1 MASELH
7 WAPLPEY
14 EAGVLSVEKFRELAA
29 ALQPFAL
36 RGVHWEGLE
45 DWTDTRKLAD
55 NVRRWREGTPESAGV
70 DDIADVMLFEPGSV
84 NDRGALPSSVES
96 ELPVTEA
103 LSLLAAPPV
112 AAAAYVKWPLTDPST
127 LARLPFSS
135 FFVREPLRPAPTP
148 LLLRPGTFFCWL
160 YAGHRGTG
168 SKAHIDVLNSSA
180 WLTLTKGLKHW
191 LLVHGADHAACK
203 GEAGE
208 YPELLDAHANKLSS
222 EAAGIPPTVRL
233 YYHKSTIISHGM
245 PYPQNVK
252 TARAVEEVVR
262 THGAV
267 PATIAVL
274 SGIIRIGLEPDD
286 LELLGKTG
294 PAVMKCSRR
303 DLAHHS
309 MDVST
314 DLTELGRT
322 PVAVVCAGVKS
333 ILDIPLTL
341 EYLETQGVPV
351 MTIDA
356 TEFPAFFT
364 RKSGCLSHL
373 TGTVHDAAKLVF
385 HQEVLGLQTGIV
397 IANPITPSAEAE
409 AGVINEATTRALAM
423 ANEQHVLGKDI
434 TPFLLD
440 KINVLSAGKSLTANI
455 ALVLNNA
462 KVGAQLANRLAA
474 LRKAEFGMGDICDY
488 LIESFEETKAD
499 RREQA
504 GKWGGVRFA
513 GDEELDTHKKRVNLR
528 DEARYAGSCVNQ
540 MRSWLEE
547 GRYLEVALTAR

>member
-1 MASELH
+1 MKRHTPYRSTPMKRLETLSSH
-7 WAPLPEY
+7 LPGTLGGHPL
-14 EAGVLSVEKFRELAA
+14 AKRMVVTREVSD
-29 ALQPFAL
+29 AL
-36 RGVHWEGLE
+36 RDGRPVVALE
-45 DWTDTRKLAD
+45 
-55 NVRRWREGTPESAGV
+55 
-70 DDIADVMLFEPGSV
+70 
-84 NDRGALPSSVES
+84 
-96 ELPVTEA
+96 
-103 LSLLAAPPV
+103 
-112 AAAAYVKWPLTDPST
+112 
-127 LARLPFSS
+127 
-135 FFVREPLRPAPTP
+135 
-148 LLLRPGTFFCWL
+148 
-160 YAGHRGTG
+160 
-168 SKAHIDVLNSSA
+168 
-180 WLTLTKGLKHW
+180 
-191 LLVHGADHAACK
+191 
-203 GEAGE
+203 
-208 YPELLDAHANKLSS
+208 
-222 EAAGIPPTVRL
+222 
-233 YYHKSTIISHGM
+233 STIISHGM

-303 DLAHHS
+303 DLAHVVAQGGHGATTVSGTMYLASAAGIQVFVTGGVGGVHRGAQHS

-474 LRKAEFGMGDICDY
+474 LRKAE
-488 LIESFEETKAD
+488 
-499 RREQA
+499 
-504 GKWGGVRFA
+504 
-513 GDEELDTHKKRVNLR
+513 
-528 DEARYAGSCVNQ
+528 CV
-540 MRSWLEE
+540 
-547 GRYLEVALTAR
+547 A